1 MLSGQALF
9 FSKKWNTPAG
19 AVEIGCFPCTA
30 ASFVLGASFAVLADI
45 LIKACH
51 VFKGA
56 VDRDTLEKDGWIT
69 EDNDIWKEIG
79 LIEIIVDI
87 DHNVF
92 IEVESLEAISV
103 LRVAQADAHAQPAS
117 ADQSMRFARA
127 LAFAVEALQ
136 EAHADKEQDHL
147 RAIGLAFLRS
157 YYESLFVLI
166 RLELN
171 EFIKQQVDLTHSER

>member
-1 MLSGQALF
+1 
-9 FSKKWNTPAG
+9 
-19 AVEIGCFPCTA
+19 
-30 ASFVLGASFAVLADI
+30 VLADI

-51 VFKGA
+51 IFKDA

-69 EDNDIWKEIG
+69 EDDNTWKEIG
-79 LIEIIVDI
+79 
-87 DHNVF
+87 
-92 IEVESLEAISV
+92 
-103 LRVAQADAHAQPAS
+103 RVVQADAHAQPAS

-136 EAHADKEQDHL
+136 EAHADKEQDQL

-157 YYESLFVLI
+157 YYESLFALI

-171 EFIKQQVDLTHSER
+171 EFIKQRVDLTHSER

>member
-9 FSKKWNTPAG
+9 SCGKWSTSAG
-19 AVEIGCFPCTA
+19 AVEIGCFPCTST
-30 ASFVLGASFAVLADI
+30 SFVLGASFAVLADI

-51 VFKGA
+51 IFKDA

-69 EDNDIWKEIG
+69 EDDNTWKEIG
-79 LIEIIVDI
+79 
-87 DHNVF
+87 
-92 IEVESLEAISV
+92 
-103 LRVAQADAHAQPAS
+103 RVVQADAHAQPAS

-136 EAHADKEQDHL
+136 EAHADKEQDQL

-157 YYESLFVLI
+157 YYESLFALI

-171 EFIKQQVDLTHSER
+171 EFIKQRVDLTHSER